1 MNRSAGILLP
11 ISSLPSKYGI
21 GNFGK
26 KAYEFVDWLKEAG
39 QTYWQILPLVPT
51 SYGDSPY
58 QSFSTYAGNPYFIDL
73 DALVEEGV
81 LTQEEVDAAATRL
94 AKAII
99 AMGADIVPPQA
110 VEDVAVVDAKV
121 FPTKVT
127 NFVTIEADNMVSVK
141 IVSITG
147 KVVAQEM
154 AAGDEIEINTSMFA
168 QGVYRVIIETEN
180 GTISEYL
187 VNLVAKI
194 GEKISFRRFEVV
206 EKTDKDIFGCYSHMG
221 GRISVLTVI
230 EGANEEDM
238 EENTSSDASAITE

>member
-1 MNRSAGILLP
+1 VTPVRADMTYLDKLIFDPSWGVYAVHDKIKSGEIQVGWGRGQ
-11 ISSLPSKYGI
+11 ISPLI
-21 GNFGK
+21 NNE
-26 KAYEFVDWLKEAG
+26 YEAAATEAFAVRFAE
-39 QTYWQILPLVPT
+39 QQEHRFP
-51 SYGDSPY
+51 
-58 QSFSTYAGNPYFIDL
+58 
-73 DALVEEGV
+73 
-81 LTQEEVDAAATRL
+81 TQEEVDAAAIRL

-110 VEDVAVVDAKV
+110 VEDVAVIDAKV

-180 GTISEYL
+180 GT
-187 VNLVAKI
+187 
-194 GEKISFRRFEVV
+194 VV
-206 EKTDKDIFGCYSHMG
+206 KGFVK
-221 GRISVLTVI
+221 
-230 EGANEEDM
+230 
-238 EENTSSDASAITE
+238 